1 MIAVVNV
8 TMSFSENVVVTETS
22 YQLLEVLSFCDR
34 EKAYSMLSSIRTLQF
49 NIAIFFQ
56 GSKGIE
62 GGVGGGGSEIFSTTK
77 EGAPKKLN
85 R

>member
-8 TMSFSENVVVTETS
+8 TMSFSEKLSS

-62 GGVGGGGSEIFSTTK
+62 GGGEGGW
-77 EGAPKKLN
+77 L
-85 R
+85 